1 MKKSLFFAL
10 IACATLVFVGCEP
23 KVQPTDYI
31 IKLSAAELT
40 LENGA
45 SDKLTAVVTP
55 TSTYTLVWTSS
66 NPEVATVN
74 ASGIIEAVGLGTT
87 TITVTLNTPAEDP
100 AVGSVT
106 PATCVV
112 NVTNDAVLNNFALG
126 GYGLFGNPSLIAGT
140 DTVLELS
147 VGPMACQLGYISL
160 YAWDENIVFVNGS
173 GFSGSGKFLMVDM
186 PVYWITE
193 EGAYQGYYI
202 GNAEGFFVDTLV
214 SDIDPYVAEAGQMI
228 DLQMYGDGWKGLL
241 FGETE
246 EEVVA
251 GRDLYEAAHV
261 GAQLIDMSEGQL
273 YIYKYAN
280 VSFANIYDD
289 EETEELRYT
298 LKLEWYDYVN
308 TDRWYGLACNTE
320 LNEEDGLEYITG
332 LVEPYDLRVIHKEY
346 TNIPAEEEEEPA
358 EASVLKPMK
367 KNLYLGQNP
376 VPATMDTKIM
386 YKK

>member
-10 IACATLVFVGCEP
+10 IACVALVFVGCEP

-31 IKLSAAELT
+31 IKLSADELT

-45 SDKLTAVVTP
+45 SEKLTAVVTP

-147 VGPMACQLGYISL
+147 VGPMQCQLGYISL
-160 YAWDENIVFVNGS
+160 YAWDENIVFVSGS
-173 GFSGSGKFLMVDM
+173 GFSGSGQFLMVDM

-193 EGAYQGYYI
+193 EGPYQGYYI
-202 GNAEGFFVDTLV
+202 GNKEGFFVDTLV
-214 SDIDPYVAEAGQMI
+214 SDIDPYVAEAGQMT
-228 DLQMYGDGWKGLL
+228 DVQMYGDGWKGMLNA
-241 FGETE
+241 ETNE
-246 EEVVA
+246 EFAAAKE
-251 GRDLYEAAHV
+251 LYEGCHN
-261 GAQLIDMSEGQL
+261 GAQFIEMSEGQL

-308 TDRWYGLACNTE
+308 TDRFYGLACIT
-320 LNEEDGLEYITG
+320 EEDEEGNLVLAS

-346 TNIPAEEEEEPA
+346 TNIPTEEEEEPA

>member
-1 MKKSLFFAL
+1 MKKSLFFAFL
-10 IACATLVFVGCEP
+10 ACAALVLVGCEQKP
-23 KVQPTDYI
+23 QPITWAI
-31 IKLSAAELT
+31 T
-40 LENGA
+40 LDQTEVVLEEGG
-45 SDKLTAVVTP
+45 SVKLTAIVTP
-55 TSTYTLVWTSS
+55 ADQQAPAITWTTD
-66 NPEVATVN
+66 NPDVAVVN
-74 ASGIIEAVGLGTT
+74 GSGIVEAVGLGTA
-87 TITVTLNTPAEDP
+87 TITATLAAEGVAPAN
-100 AVGSVT
+100 
-106 PATCVV
+106 CVITV
-112 NVTNDAVLNNFALG
+112 ANDAVLNNFALG
-126 GYGLFGNPSLIAGT
+126 GYGLFGQPALIEGT
-140 DTVLELS
+140 DTILELS
-147 VGPMACQLGYISL
+147 IGAMQCQLGYISL
-160 YAWDENIVFVNGS
+160 YVWDENIVFVNGS
-173 GFSGSGKFLMVDM
+173 GFSGSGKFLMVDV

-193 EGAYQGYYI
+193 EGDYQGFYI
-202 GNAEGFFVDTLV
+202 GNSNGFFVDTLE

-246 EEVVA
+246 EEVME
-251 GRDLYEAAHV
+251 GRDLYEASHK

-308 TDRWYGLACNTE
+308 ADRWYGLACNTE
-320 LNEEDGLEYITG
+320 VNEEGELILAS

-358 EASVLKPMK
+358 EVSVLKPMK

-376 VPATMDTKIM
+376 VPATMSTKVM

>member
-10 IACATLVFVGCEP
+10 IACVALVFVGCEP
-23 KVQPTDYI
+23 KPQPITWGI
-31 IKLSAAELT
+31 T
-40 LENGA
+40 LDQTEVILEAGG
-45 SDKLTAVVTP
+45 SVKLTAVVTP
-55 TSTYTLVWTSS
+55 ADQQAPAITWTTD
-66 NPEVATVN
+66 NPDVAVVN
-74 ASGIIEAVGLGTT
+74 GSGIVEAVGLGTA
-87 TITVTLNTPAEDP
+87 TITATLAVEGVAPAN
-100 AVGSVT
+100 
-106 PATCVV
+106 CVV

-126 GYGLFGNPSLIAGT
+126 GYGLFGQPALIEGT

-147 VGPMACQLGYISL
+147 VGPLQCQLGYISL

-173 GFSGSGKFLMVDM
+173 GFSGSGQFLIVDI

-193 EGAYQGYYI
+193 EGAYQGAYI
-202 GNAEGFFVDTLV
+202 GNSKGFFVDTLV
-214 SDIDPYVAEAGQMI
+214 SDIDPYVAEAGQMT
-228 DLQMYGDGWKGLL
+228 DVQMYGDGWKGMLNA
-241 FGETE
+241 ETDE
-246 EEVVA
+246 EFAAAKE
-251 GRDLYEAAHV
+251 LYEGCHT
-261 GAQLIDMSEGQL
+261 GAQLIEMSEGQL

-289 EETEELRYT
+289 EETEELRYS

-308 TDRWYGLACNTE
+308 TDRFYGLACIT
-320 LNEEDGLEYITG
+320 EEDEEGNLVLAS

-367 KNLYLGQNP
+367 KNLYIGQNP

>member
-10 IACATLVFVGCEP
+10 IACVALVFVGCEP
-23 KVQPTDYI
+23 KPQPITWGITLDQT
-31 IKLSAAELT
+31 EVT
-40 LENGA
+40 LEAGG
-45 SDKLTAVVTP
+45 SVKLTAVVTP
-55 TSTYTLVWTSS
+55 ADQQAPAITWTTD
-66 NPEVATVN
+66 NPDVAVVN
-74 ASGIIEAVGLGTT
+74 GSGIVEAVGLGTA
-87 TITVTLNTPAEDP
+87 TITVTLAVEGVAPAN
-100 AVGSVT
+100 
-106 PATCVV
+106 CVI

-126 GYGLFGNPSLIAGT
+126 GYGLFGQPSLIEGT

-147 VGPMACQLGYISL
+147 VGPMQCQLGYISL

-173 GFSGSGKFLMVDM
+173 GFSGSGQFLMVDM

-193 EGAYQGYYI
+193 EGSYQGYYI
-202 GNAEGFFVDTLV
+202 GNSEGFFVDTLV
-214 SDIDPYVAEAGQMI
+214 SDIDPYVAEAGQMT
-228 DLQMYGDGWKGLL
+228 DVQMYGDAWKGMLNA
-241 FGETE
+241 ETDE
-246 EEVVA
+246 EFAAAKE
-251 GRDLYEAAHV
+251 LYDGCHT
-261 GAQLIDMSEGQL
+261 GAQLIEMSEGQL

-289 EETEELRYT
+289 EETEELRYS

-308 TDRWYGLACNTE
+308 TDRFYGLACIT
-320 LNEEDGLEYITG
+320 EEDEEGNLVLAS

-367 KNLYLGQNP
+367 KNLYIGQNP